1 MYYHYIIEIC
11 RLTYQFFILL
21 VYQKNSEKYIIIFSV
36 VQKITL
42 GKNVIQNYVT
52 MQAFVRME
60 VHVSSTTT
68 VPKSANVPQDI
79 QVSPSKSNPGI
90 CIDQILAENQKK
102 YFFPQQ
108 DINVNK
114 NNPPLH
120 VQTIARIM
128 VRN

>member
-1 MYYHYIIEIC
+1 MQIDLSIFSFY
-11 RLTYQFFILL
+11 F

-60 VHVSSTTT
+60 VHVPSTTT

-90 CIDQILAENQKK
+90 CIDQILAENQKNT
-102 YFFPQQ
+102 FFP
-108 DINVNK
+108 NR
-114 NNPPLH
+114 
-120 VQTIARIM
+120 TSM
-128 VRN
+128 

>member
-1 MYYHYIIEIC
+1 M
-11 RLTYQFFILL
+11 
-21 VYQKNSEKYIIIFSV
+21 
-36 VQKITL
+36 
-42 GKNVIQNYVT
+42 IQNYVT

-102 YFFPQQ
+102 NFFPQQ

>member
-1 MYYHYIIEIC
+1 M
-11 RLTYQFFILL
+11 
-21 VYQKNSEKYIIIFSV
+21 
-36 VQKITL
+36 
-42 GKNVIQNYVT
+42 IQNYVT

-60 VHVSSTTT
+60 EHVLSTTT

-79 QVSPSKSNPGI
+79 
-90 CIDQILAENQKK
+90 
-102 YFFPQQ
+102 Q

-128 VRN
+128 ENAPLVTTSYRTLRQCVNVCRDIAETYVRTLSVMTRSVPTEEVV